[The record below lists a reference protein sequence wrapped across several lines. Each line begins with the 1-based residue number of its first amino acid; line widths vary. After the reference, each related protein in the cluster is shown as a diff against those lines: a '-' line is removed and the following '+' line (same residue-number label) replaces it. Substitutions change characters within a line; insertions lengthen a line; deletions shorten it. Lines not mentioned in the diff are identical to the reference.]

1 MALRNATQNI
11 KCNPRP
17 VCVRVCV
24 CASQASLLCASDK
37 RRKEPP
43 RCSVCPSVCVCV
55 AECFVPKNYGECACA
70 ISIENRITLPRS
82 GILHKRPFKLVL
94 VCVCMCVLQVGE
106 GVLCICIVQHS
117 FARRVAPSARTSR
130 QPPGEGSTSLAALSK
145 PPPSHCYP
153 VWATKATLHRGPSWF
168 VFVRIVQLPQLSGG
182 VVCQGGFV
190 CGGGDRL
197 FV

>member
-1 MALRNATQNI
+1 MKGRKKQFCKRAVKNWPKHNPCVCLRECSWCGVLVLALRNATQNI

-94 VCVCMCVLQVGE
+94 VCVCACVFCKLVK
-106 GVLCICIVQHS
+106 VFCA
-117 FARRVAPSARTSR
+117 FA
-130 QPPGEGSTSLAALSK
+130 
-145 PPPSHCYP
+145 
-153 VWATKATLHRGPSWF
+153 
-168 VFVRIVQLPQLSGG
+168 
-182 VVCQGGFV
+182 
-190 CGGGDRL
+190 
-197 FV
+197 